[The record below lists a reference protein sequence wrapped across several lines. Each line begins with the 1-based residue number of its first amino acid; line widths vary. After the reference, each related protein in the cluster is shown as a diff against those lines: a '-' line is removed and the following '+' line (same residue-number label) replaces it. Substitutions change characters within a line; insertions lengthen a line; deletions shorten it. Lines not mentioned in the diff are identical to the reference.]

1 MWVTS
6 KKLAESDGNNASV
19 KIACTGIGAG
29 VAGGSFKY
37 GSTLESCIAIQRRH
51 IYKNRNTASLR
62 KELKQLQQETVTFT
76 GRHQIRLLLDVKKE
90 IAALETLIALRES
103 GEEERLFE
111 ERVKPYEET
120 YSTPSALVSVPT
132 KSRGIKRG
140 LAVSNSSVRLI
151 PTKQPRLSV
160 KFDDRKEYD
169 QSSIQDEF
177 LNEFEKCPPPLY
189 VIQGDI
195 CEKCTTIMIMMGND
209 AMLGCPSCGLTRIY
223 IQATSSRI
231 AYGEE
236 VEFSSFSYKRL
247 NHFLEWLATFQAKES
262 TVVPIE
268 VVQQVMEQLHA
279 RHVTPDKITQKKVR
293 EVLKTLKSRK
303 SYDHVPQITARITG
317 KLPPRMTPYQEE
329 QMTLMF
335 QAIQAP
341 FEMHR
346 PFYRRNFL
354 SYAYCLYKFC
364 ELCGWDQFLRCF
376 ALLKGRDKLRKQ
388 DIIFQKICKELDWE
402 FLPSI

>member
-6 KKLAESDGNNASV
+6 KKMAVTSTTSTLGV
-19 KIACTGIGAG
+19 HGA
-29 VAGGSFKY
+29 VAGGKVSLPTFKY
-37 GSTLESCIAIQRRH
+37 GSTLESCIALQRRQ
-51 IYKNRNTASLR
+51 IYKNRNTASLT
-62 KELKQLQQETVTFT
+62 KELKALQQHVATLTS
-76 GRHQIRLLLDVKKE
+76 RHQIRLRMDTTKQIDALKK
-90 IAALETLIALRES
+90 LIAFRES
-103 GEEERLFE
+103 GEEERVFE
-111 ERVKPYEET
+111 EKVKPYEET
-120 YSTPSALVSVPT
+120 YSTQSVASVPT
-132 KSRGIKRG
+132 KSRGTKRTAS
-140 LAVSNSSVRLI
+140 LASMRLI
-151 PTKQPRLSV
+151 PTKQPRLSIE
-160 KFDDRKEYD
+160 FDDRKEYD

-177 LNEFEKCPPPLY
+177 LNEFEKCAPPLY
-189 VIQGDI
+189 VMQGDI
-195 CEKCTTIMIMMGND
+195 CEKCATPMIMMGND
-209 AMLGCPSCGLTRIY
+209 AMLGCQSCGLTRIY

-262 TVVPIE
+262 TVVPVEI
-268 VVQQVMEQLHA
+268 VNQVMEKLHE
-279 RHVTPDKITQKKVR
+279 RHVTTDKITQRKVR

-341 FEMHR
+341 FEVHR
-346 PFYRRNFL
+346 PFDRRNFL
-354 SYAYCLYKFC
+354 SYSYCLYKFC

-376 ALLKGRDKLRKQ
+376 TLLKGRDKLRKQ
-388 DIIFQKICKELDWE
+388 DSIFQKICKELDWE

>member
-6 KKLAESDGNNASV
+6 KKLANSDAASSNSLGS
-19 KIACTGIGAG
+19 TQPSS
-29 VAGGSFKY
+29 SFKY
-37 GSTLESCIAIQRRH
+37 GSTLESCIAVQRRQ
-51 IYKNRNTASLR
+51 IFKNRNTVTVR
-62 KELKQLQQETVTFT
+62 KELKQMQQQIESLT
-76 GRHQIRLLLDVKKE
+76 GRHQIRARMDMEKK
-90 IAALETLIALRES
+90 IAAIEKLIVLRES

-111 ERVKPYEET
+111 AKVKPYEET
-120 YSTPSALVSVPT
+120 YSTPSSKITVPT
-132 KSRGIKRG
+132 KSRGIKRN
-140 LAVSNSSVRLI
+140 LATANSSVRLL
-151 PTKQPRLSV
+151 PTKQPRLSIE
-160 KFDDRKEYD
+160 FDERKEYD

-189 VIQGDI
+189 VIHGDI
-195 CEKCTTIMIMMGND
+195 CEKCTTPMIMMGND

-268 VVQQVMEQLHA
+268 IVNQVMEQLHA
-279 RHVTPDKITQKKVR
+279 RNVLPDKITQKKVR

-317 KLPPRMTPYQEE
+317 KLPPRMTPFQEE

-346 PFYRRNFL
+346 PTDRRNFL

-364 ELCGWDQFLRCF
+364 ELSGWDQFLRCF

-388 DIIFQKICKELDWE
+388 DAIFQKICKELDWE